1 MGTGA
6 PADQTGGLCWAV
18 PLEDCLASSHISHK
32 AQCMLGG
39 EAVALDAPQEWK
51 LRQWEG
57 KGYAVFQEL

>member
-1 MGTGA
+1 
-6 PADQTGGLCWAV
+6 
-18 PLEDCLASSHISHK
+18 
-32 AQCMLGG
+32 MLGG